1 MSWIMHT
8 FHEWR
13 YPLILALWS
22 FRSRGNREGP
32 ASGVDY
38 WTERKEIWTSTN
50 QGKIK
55 FFIIFQG
62 VEEIGS
68 PVNMDPS
75 LNASPNLFQIYALDR
90 TKCLGNILFRKC
102 MYSFHVRFFWS
113 RRFQVLPINLF
124 TGGGFQ
130 RGVFSD
136 FRFNFFKI
144 SDFRLLST

>member
-68 PVNMDPS
+68 PVNMDPPWMPPPICFKYMLLIVQS
-75 LNASPNLFQIYALDR
+75 VWATFCFESVCTHSMSDSSDLDV
-90 TKCLGNILFRKC
+90 
-102 MYSFHVRFFWS
+102 SRFYLS
-113 RRFQVLPINLF
+113 
-124 TGGGFQ
+124 T
-130 RGVFSD
+130 S
-136 FRFNFFKI
+136 
-144 SDFRLLST
+144 LLSVLFAWFEMKSEGSVLRLIIGRYF